1 MLIDIIVAILAVSAL
16 VMIIVIV
23 VRKFPKLAV
32 IDTKSIPAEQHDEL
46 KSKLI
51 EQRFRRKLSNVTRTT
66 GKALRPVASSAGRF
80 LRSQYQKLLELEKRY
95 RARTLQEE
103 VLTPEAKAEKVQKIE
118 QLLDDA
124 RSSMTAGDLSAAEQ
138 RTIAAISIDP
148 RSVSAYRQLAL
159 IYIEQ
164 KDYEHARETLQF
176 VIQRLKVEDDELY
189 AELGLVASGEGKYD
203 EARRDFEKSIVINGH
218 VAQHYLDLSRVQLAL
233 GDSIG
238 AFESSRRTVE
248 LEPNNPKFLDA
259 LVEASIVAGK
269 REWALETLEKLRS
282 VNPENQKLAE
292 FTSRIDTM
300 LTNVHRRA

>member
-1 MLIDIIVAILAVSAL
+1 MVIDIIVAILAVCAL
-16 VMIIVIV
+16 VAIIVIIA
-23 VRKFPKLAV
+23 RKFPKLAV
-32 IDTKSIPAEQHDEL
+32 IDTKNIPAEQHDEL
-46 KSKLI
+46 KAKLI
-51 EQRFRRKLSNVTRTT
+51 EQRFRRKLSNLATTT
-66 GKALRPVASSAGRF
+66 GKALHPIATSAGTY
-80 LRSQYQKLLELEKRY
+80 LRSRYQKLLELEKRY
-95 RARTLQEE
+95 RARTLQEAPQ
-103 VLTPEAKAEKVQKIE
+103 TPEAKVEKAQKVE
-118 QLLDDA
+118 QLLDEA
-124 RSSMTAGDLSAAEQ
+124 RSSMTAGDLPAAEQ
-138 RTIAAISIDP
+138 QTIAAISIDP
-148 RSVSAYRQLAL
+148 RSVSAYRQLAS

-203 EARRDFEKSIVINGH
+203 EARQDFEKSIVINGH

-269 REWALETLEKLRS
+269 REWAVETLEKLRS

-292 FTSRIDTM
+292 VTSRIDAMST
-300 LTNVHRRA
+300 TVRRRA